1 MLRFKHLEAGVTPL
15 WVGQNGP
22 IDLIRVDAV
31 DLANSKA
38 EYQFMRGRA
47 WTPED
52 CAIFLSNS
60 LTGEEYKTALAHEA
74 IHYVQHMYSGVQG
87 LSPIGMKVNPV
98 WEKKMTPYL
107 LSLGYSASQLPY
119 ELEAWYYQ
127 ANSEWQTLAILI
139 LTGQED
145 RSAAVRWCRSK
156 RI

>member
-60 LTGEEYKTALAHEA
+60 LT
-74 IHYVQHMYSGVQG
+74 
-87 LSPIGMKVNPV
+87 
-98 WEKKMTPYL
+98 
-107 LSLGYSASQLPY
+107 
-119 ELEAWYYQ
+119 
-127 ANSEWQTLAILI
+127 
-139 LTGQED
+139 
-145 RSAAVRWCRSK
+145 
-156 RI
+156 

>member
-1 MLRFKHLEAGVTPL
+1 
-15 WVGQNGP
+15 
-22 IDLIRVDAV
+22 
-31 DLANSKA
+31 
-38 EYQFMRGRA
+38 
-47 WTPED
+47 
-52 CAIFLSNS
+52 
-60 LTGEEYKTALAHEA
+60 
-74 IHYVQHMYSGVQG
+74 MYSGVQG